1 MVSHI
6 SVDLVSSGMATKG
19 LIDHL
24 DDEKIMAMTIPIVSA
39 AFPIK
44 TPANNALFVSAQLSV
59 DISMESLSRIVSF
72 ACESVQ
78 SALKPILESGP
89 DKKLRLD
96 VGPQAGMSF
105 SNRQRAPSGDLV
117 RAAAKLATR
126 LIYRLW
132 EGNLKGTYSLDGGFS
147 TIKDEM
153 LKVVDIMLEVAET
166 CLSTAWESG
175 TLHVEKTDLLCA
187 ILKLAYCLGCGKCEA
202 HVARNDAVG
211 FGGCQYR
218 GVHER

>member
-39 AFPIK
+39 AFPIDS
-44 TPANNALFVSAQLSV
+44 PANNALIVNSQPFV
-59 DISMESLSRIVSF
+59 DISMGSLSRIVSF

-89 DKKLRLD
+89 DRKLRLD
-96 VGPQAGMSF
+96 VGPQSGMSF

-126 LIYRLW
+126 LVYRLW
-132 EGNLKGTYSLDGGFS
+132 EGKRKGTCTLHGDFS
-147 TIKDEM
+147 TVKDEM

-175 TLHVEKTDLLCA
+175 ALHVKKTDGLLSD
-187 ILKLAYCLGCGKCEA
+187 INRS
-202 HVARNDAVG
+202 VV
-211 FGGCQYR
+211 
-218 GVHER
+218 